1 MRGTKILQT
10 MWHSQKNKKIKRP
23 RKLFIM
29 KYKLEEKAIESIQNQ
44 VEREKRLKK
53 IKIKLSIVSCGS
65 KASGLVYMCEIRVP
79 EKEKVK
85 GIIKIV
91 EEIRNKCFL

>member
-29 KYKLEEKAIESIQNQ
+29 KYKLEEIAIKSIQNQ

-53 IKIKLSIVSCGS
+53 IKIKLNIVSCGQ
-65 KASGLVYMCEIRVP
+65 KQVAWFIC
-79 EKEKVK
+79 VK
-85 GIIKIV
+85 LESQKRKKLRGS
-91 EEIRNKCFL
+91 